1 MKSPSPTRLIAA
13 RVRVFFRE
21 PGAIFWVFVFPLVL
35 ALVLGTAFRERPPEP
50 ARVGVPTDHP
60 GHARLAVI
68 LGDPAL
74 FALSQAPRGELDA
87 RLDRAA
93 LDVVATLDGTTLDL
107 RFDPAR
113 AEARLARLLIADAV
127 DVALGRRPAAEI
139 REATAMPRGARY
151 IDFLMP
157 GIIAMSL
164 LGSSLWGVGYG
175 IVQER
180 HKKLMRRFATTP
192 LSRRAFLSSFIV
204 SRVLFLVLET
214 LFLVGIGALV
224 FDVAI
229 QGSVA
234 ALLLVCLVGVLS
246 FCGFAVLAAS
256 RTASV
261 EVVSGYINALTLP
274 MWLASGTFF
283 SWERF
288 PEVLHPIIRALPLTA
303 LNDALR
309 AITNQG
315 AGLVEI
321 APQLGILGAWG
332 LVTFTLGVRLFR
344 WK

>member
-1 MKSPSPTRLIAA
+1 
-13 RVRVFFRE
+13 
-21 PGAIFWVFVFPLVL
+21 
-35 ALVLGTAFRERPPEP
+35 
-50 ARVGVPTDHP
+50 
-60 GHARLAVI
+60 
-68 LGDPAL
+68 
-74 FALSQAPRGELDA
+74 
-87 RLDRAA
+87 
-93 LDVVATLDGTTLDL
+93 
-107 RFDPAR
+107 
-113 AEARLARLLIADAV
+113 
-127 DVALGRRPAAEI
+127 
-139 REATAMPRGARY
+139 
-151 IDFLMP
+151 
-157 GIIAMSL
+157 
-164 LGSSLWGVGYG
+164 
-175 IVQER
+175 
-180 HKKLMRRFATTP
+180 
-192 LSRRAFLSSFIV
+192 
-204 SRVLFLVLET
+204 VLET